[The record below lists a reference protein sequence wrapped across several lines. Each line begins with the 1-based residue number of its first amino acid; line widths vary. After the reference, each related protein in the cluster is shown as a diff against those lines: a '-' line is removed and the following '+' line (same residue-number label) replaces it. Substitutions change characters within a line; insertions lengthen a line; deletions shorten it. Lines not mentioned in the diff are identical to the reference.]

1 MSGTATCPWAL
12 VDNARERGLQLA
24 KSVGCS
30 VEKGTEHIVECLKQR
45 PAEKLV
51 KTVEQFQV
59 SSIFKM

>member
-24 KSVGCS
+24 KSVGCN
-30 VEKGTEHIVECLKQR
+30 VEKGTEHIVQCLKKT

-51 KTVEQFQV
+51 KAVEQFLV
-59 SSIFKM
+59 S